1 MEGLVSERRKYIK
14 IPETVEVDREV
25 LTPDF
30 GRFTLGPLARG
41 WGWTM
46 GTVIRRAMLSSV
58 EGVAPTQLRIDGVI
72 HEFSTL
78 EGVLEDVPLIVL
90 NVKKLRFKLE
100 GEGPEY
106 ARLHATS
113 PSEYKGG
120 DLELSPN
127 LTLVNKDQ
135 HLLTVTVDNR
145 PAHLEIKLERGRGYE
160 NQETV
165 KKRSPGEP
173 EGTIFLD
180 AFYSPVRRVKLDV
193 TNVRYGERTDYEQIV
208 FEVATD
214 GTISPEQ
221 TLSQTAD
228 LLKGHVEAL
237 YSIAEPKDE
246 SSDSLEVERPE
257 WMDMKVESLEVPQ
270 TVKKVLADHGLKTV
284 SEVVSLTEAEIVGWG
299 EIKPRSFAILR
310 SRIQDL
316 GAEFASDEKKSDAD
330 DEEEEDET

>member
-1 MEGLVSERRKYIK
+1 VSESHKFIK
-14 IPETVEVDREV
+14 IPETVNVERES
-25 LTPDF
+25 LTSDF

-46 GTVIRRAMLSSV
+46 GTVLRRAMLSSV

-90 NVKKLRFKLE
+90 NVKKMRFKLE

-106 ARLHATS
+106 ARLHTS
-113 PSEYKGG
+113 SSREYKGG
-120 DLELSPN
+120 DLELTAN
-127 LTLVNKDQ
+127 LSLVNPDI
-135 HLLTVTVDNR
+135 HLLTVTTENR
-145 PAHLEIKLERGRGYE
+145 VVNLEIKLERGRSYE
-160 NQETV
+160 NQESV

-180 AFYSPVRRVKLDV
+180 AFYSPVRQVKLDV
-193 TNVRYGERTDYEQIV
+193 TNVRYGERTDYEQVV
-208 FEVATD
+208 FEVSTD
-214 GTISPEQ
+214 GTISPEE
-221 TLSQTAD
+221 TLTQTAD
-228 LLKGHVEAL
+228 LLRGHVEAL
-237 YSIAEPKDE
+237 LSLAEPKDE
-246 SSDSLEVERPE
+246 TADSLEVERPE
-257 WMDMKVESLEVPQ
+257 WMDMTVETLEVPQ

-284 SEVVSLTEAEIVGWG
+284 ADVINLTEAEIVGWG

-316 GAEFASDEKKSDAD
+316 GAEFASTEKESET
-330 DEEEEDET
+330 DEEQEDNET